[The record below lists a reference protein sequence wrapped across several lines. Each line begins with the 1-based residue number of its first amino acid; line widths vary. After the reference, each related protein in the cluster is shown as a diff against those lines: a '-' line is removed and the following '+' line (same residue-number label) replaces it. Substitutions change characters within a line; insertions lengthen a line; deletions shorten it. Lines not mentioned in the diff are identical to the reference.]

1 VSAAD
6 HFGAIVHHALAL
18 LRGPEVPD
26 PFAVFLAPEALAL
39 NQARQAH
46 LASLGIALEG
56 KRVLEVGA
64 GIGLHTPFFL
74 ERGCEVVISD
84 ANGGNLTEIRRRFPR
99 LRVEHIDLAQ
109 PLDLQPLGTFDLVYC
124 YGLLYHLGDPDAA
137 LRALAPVCGGQL
149 LLETMV
155 ALGRHAEVY
164 RVRDPAG
171 ANQAVAG
178 LGCRPTRLWVL
189 QALRAHFGHGY
200 VTRLQPDFPDFE
212 TDWDLP
218 ETRYSYRAVFVGSKA
233 PIDSA
238 ELLEDLPAQQP
249 KHRAST

>member
-1 VSAAD
+1 MSAAD
-6 HFGAIVHHALAL
+6 HLRGIAHHALAL
-18 LRGPEVPD
+18 LRGPGTPS
-26 PFAVFLAPEALAL
+26 PFADFLAPGALAI
-39 NQARQAH
+39 NRARQTH
-46 LASLGIALEG
+46 LASLGLALEG

-74 ERGCEVVISD
+74 ERGCEVVVSD
-84 ANGGNLTEIRRRFPR
+84 AHSGNLAEIRRRFPK

-109 PLDLQPLGTFDLVYC
+109 PVDLRSLGTFDLIYC

-137 LRALAPVCGGQL
+137 LRSLAPVCSGQL

-164 RVRDPAG
+164 RLRDPVG

-189 QALRAHFGHGY
+189 QALQKHFGHGY
-200 VTRLQPDFPDFE
+200 VTRSQPDFPDFE
-212 TDWDLP
+212 TDWELP
-218 ETRYSYRAVFVGSKA
+218 RTRLVYRAVFVGSKA
-233 PIDSA
+233 ALDSA
-238 ELLEDLPAQQP
+238 ELLRDLPARQT
-249 KHRAST
+249 KHRI